1 MQRKSGEGT
10 VAGLKYDACILHS
23 RVHSMLSIG
32 HTHPWIAIATVITKN
47 ISGFHVARTLVK
59 HAPYRL

>member
-32 HTHPWIAIATVITKN
+32 HTHPWIAIVITKN
-47 ISGFHVARTLVK
+47 ISGFHVARTLLK